1 MATLDRL
8 APQSLG
14 PYELLE
20 SVATGGMAEVY
31 LARRVGPHGFQKF
44 FAVKRIL
51 PQLAEDADF
60 VGMFVDEARI
70 SAQLSHPNIV
80 HVFDF
85 GEDNGEL
92 YMALEYVHGT
102 SCAKLL
108 RSAKATARG
117 EKLTIEVAIH
127 IAQGVLRALEYAHG
141 LCDER
146 GRPMQLVHRDV
157 SPGNVLLHESGGVKL
172 ADFGIARA
180 TPIERRTDVG
190 QLKGKLGYMSPEQ
203 VVGAPLDH
211 RSDLFTLAIVLT
223 ELITRR
229 PLFAGSVE
237 LDVLTRIGAADLSS
251 LSQYDDDVL
260 PPDLREVLH
269 VAMAKEPDHRFA
281 NARAFLD
288 ALEGV
293 VNAHN
298 YYIDPQGQA
307 ELLRELDLV
316 PPQPG
321 ERSAS
326 ERNPKGPASGRPR
339 SQVSTVPD
347 AREVVADPME
357 ERWRLSQQGQISG
370 PMPYPTLV
378 ELFATGKIAQDA
390 LVSLAGGEF
399 LLPHRFPE
407 LSRFIV
413 SPALAWTSSMPEGTI
428 DHAKLVRQALPS
440 RVFYLTSRRE
450 TGALLLQEGQRRK
463 RIYFVRGVPEYVA
476 STDKSELLGELL
488 IRKGNIMR
496 MELDMAV
503 AMLPKFGGRLGDA
516 LVGLGVLRPADL
528 FRAIHEQLEDRLVEI
543 FSWRGGEVAFMPGE
557 RSQEESLPFNVDPY
571 PLIAR
576 GIREHYSESDLLSLL
591 NFGEIAPV
599 RPLPVRIQSFRLE
612 PLEERMLLAVDRPMA
627 IAELVSTFSR
637 FATAEQVYR
646 VVLFGL
652 SCEILEASGWEPF
665 TSARPR

>member
-1 MATLDRL
+1 MTLDRL

-20 SVATGGMAEVY
+20 SLATGGMAEVY
-31 LARRVGPHGFQKF
+31 LAKRSGPHGFQKF

-70 SAQLSHPNIV
+70 SAQMSHPNIV

-85 GEDNGEL
+85 GEDKGEL

-108 RSAKATARG
+108 RTAKATAKG
-117 EKLTIEVAIH
+117 EGLTIEVALH
-127 IAQGVLRALEYAHG
+127 IAIGVLRALEYAHG
-141 LCDER
+141 LADER
-146 GRPMQLVHRDV
+146 GRPLQLVHRDV

-203 VVGAPLDH
+203 VIGAPLDH

-229 PLFAGSVE
+229 PLFAGAVE
-237 LDVLTRIGAADLSS
+237 LDVLTRIGDADLSS
-251 LSQYDDDVL
+251 LTNLGEDVL
-260 PPDLREVLH
+260 PGDLREVLH
-269 VAMAKEPDHRFA
+269 VAMAKTPDARFP

-288 ALEGV
+288 ALESV
-293 VNAHN
+293 VTAHN
-298 YYIDPQGQA
+298 YFIDPLKQA
-307 ELLRELDLV
+307 ELLRDLDLV
-316 PPQPG
+316 PPHPG
-321 ERSAS
+321 ERAAR
-326 ERNPKGPASGRPR
+326 ERVSHAPSKRTRTS
-339 SQVSTVPD
+339 VSTMPD
-347 AREVVADPME
+347 AKEAAQGALN
-357 ERWRLSQQGQISG
+357 ERWSLQQMGTVLG
-370 PMPYPTLV
+370 PLPYPALV
-378 ELFATGKIAQDA
+378 ELFATGKVGQDA
-390 LVSLAGGEF
+390 LVSRADGAYLP
-399 LLPHRFPE
+399 PHRFPE
-407 LSRFIV
+407 LSRFIT
-413 SPALAWTSSMPEGTI
+413 SPALKWTSNMPEGTI
-428 DHAKLVRQALPS
+428 DHGQLLRQALPS
-440 RVFYLTSRRE
+440 RMFYLASRRE
-450 TGALLLQEGQRRK
+450 TGALLLQDGERRK

-488 IRKGNIMR
+488 IRKSRILR

-576 GIREHYSESDLLSLL
+576 GIREHYDEAELRVILQ
-591 NFGEIAPV
+591 FGEIAPV

-612 PLEERMLLAVDRPMA
+612 PLEERMLLAVDGPMA
-627 IAELVSTFSR
+627 VADLIQKFARVASAETVL
-637 FATAEQVYR
+637 R
-646 VVLFGL
+646 VILFGL
-652 SCEILEASGWEPF
+652 SCDVIEATGWEPF
-665 TSARPR
+665 TSTRHR

>member
-1 MATLDRL
+1 MASLDRL

-31 LARRVGPHGFQKF
+31 LARRSGPHGFQKF

-85 GEDNGEL
+85 GEDHGEL

-108 RSAKATARG
+108 RTAKATARG
-117 EKLTIEVAIH
+117 EKLTIEVALH
-127 IAQGVLRALEYAHG
+127 ITKSVLRALDYAHN
-141 LCDER
+141 LVDER
-146 GRPMQLVHRDV
+146 GRPLQLVHRDV
-157 SPGNVLLHESGGVKL
+157 SPGNVLLHESGAVKL

-180 TPIERRTDVG
+180 APIERRTDVG

-223 ELITRR
+223 ELVTRK
-229 PLFAGSVE
+229 PLFAGSAE
-237 LDVLTRIGAADLSS
+237 LDVLTRIGDADLSS
-251 LSQYDDDVL
+251 LAHFGDDVL
-260 PPDLREVLH
+260 PPDLREILH
-269 VAMAKEPDHRFA
+269 VAMAKDPADRFPT
-281 NARAFLD
+281 ARAFQD
-288 ALEGV
+288 ALESV

-316 PPQPG
+316 PPHPG
-321 ERSAS
+321 ERAAR
-326 ERNPKGPASGRPR
+326 ERMSQAPGAQSPR
-339 SQVSTVPD
+339 SQVSTMPD
-347 AREVVADPME
+347 AREAADVALS
-357 ERWRLSQQGQISG
+357 ERWRLQQGGQIVG
-370 PMPYPTLV
+370 PLAYPAVV
-378 ELFATGKIAQDA
+378 ELFATGKVGQDA
-390 LVSLAGGEF
+390 LVSKAGGEF
-399 LLPHRFPE
+399 LPPHRFPE

-413 SPALAWTSSMPEGTI
+413 SPALKWTSAMPEGTI

-440 RVFYLTSRRE
+440 RLFYLTSRRE
-450 TGALLLQEGQRRK
+450 TGALLLQDGERRK

-488 IRKGNIMR
+488 VRKGRILR

-516 LVGLGVLRPADL
+516 LVGLAVLRPAEL
-528 FRAIHEQLEDRLVEI
+528 FRAVHEQLEDRLVEI

-576 GIREHYSESDLLSLL
+576 GIREHYVESELRSMLEFS
-591 NFGEIAPV
+591 EISPV
-599 RPLPVRIQSFRLE
+599 RPLPVRINSFRLD
-612 PLEERMLLAVDRPMA
+612 PLEERMLLAVDRPMGLS
-627 IAELVSTFSR
+627 ELVHKFSR
-637 FATAEQVYR
+637 FASAEQVYR

-665 TSARPR
+665 TSTRPR

>member
-1 MATLDRL
+1 MTLDRL

-20 SVATGGMAEVY
+20 SLATGGMAEVY
-31 LARRVGPHGFQKF
+31 LAKRSGPHGFQKF

-70 SAQLSHPNIV
+70 SAQMSHPNIV

-85 GEDNGEL
+85 GEDRGEL

-108 RSAKATARG
+108 RTARATAKG
-117 EKLTIEVAIH
+117 EGLGIEIALH
-127 IAQGVLRALEYAHG
+127 IAIGVLRALEYAHG
-141 LCDER
+141 LADER
-146 GRPMQLVHRDV
+146 GRPLQLVHRDV

-203 VVGAPLDH
+203 VLGAPLDH

-223 ELITRR
+223 ELITRK
-229 PLFAGSVE
+229 PLFAGAAE

-251 LSQYDDDVL
+251 LASLGSDVL
-260 PPDLREVLH
+260 PADLREVLH
-269 VAMAKEPDHRFA
+269 VAMAKTPEGRFS

-288 ALEGV
+288 ALESV
-293 VNAHN
+293 VNAHD
-298 YYIDPQGQA
+298 YFIDPLKQA
-307 ELLRELDLV
+307 ELLRDLDLV
-316 PPQPG
+316 PPHPG
-321 ERSAS
+321 ERTS
-326 ERNPKGPASGRPR
+326 
-339 SQVSTVPD
+339 
-347 AREVVADPME
+347 RE
-357 ERWRLSQQGQISG
+357 RLSQAPSKRTSASASTMPDAKEAAEGALSERWSLQQMGTVLG
-370 PMPYPTLV
+370 PLAYPALV
-378 ELFATGKIAQDA
+378 ELFATGKVGQDA
-390 LVSLAGGEF
+390 LIARGRSGVYLP
-399 LLPHRFPE
+399 PHRFPE
-407 LSRFIV
+407 LSRFIT
-413 SPALAWTSSMPEGTI
+413 SPALKWTSNMPEGTI
-428 DHAKLVRQALPS
+428 DHAQLLRQTLPS
-440 RVFYLTSRRE
+440 RVFYLANRRE
-450 TGALLLQEGQRRK
+450 TGALLLQDGERRK

-488 IRKGNIMR
+488 VRKERILR

-516 LVGLGVLRPADL
+516 LVGLGVLRPAEL
-528 FRAIHEQLEDRLVEI
+528 FRAIHGQLEDRLVEI

-571 PLIAR
+571 PLMAR
-576 GIREHYSESDLLSLL
+576 GIREHYTESELRAILQ
-591 NFGEIAPV
+591 FGELTPV
-599 RPLPVRIQSFRLE
+599 RPLPVRIHSFRLE
-612 PLEERMLLAVDRPMA
+612 PLEERMLLAVDGPTTVADLIQKFAR
-627 IAELVSTFSR
+627 IAS
-637 FATAEQVYR
+637 AETVLR
-646 VVLFGL
+646 VILFGL
-652 SCEILEASGWEPF
+652 SCEVLEATGWEPF
-665 TSARPR
+665 TSTRHR

>member
-1 MATLDRL
+1 MSILDRL

-20 SVATGGMAEVY
+20 SLATGGMAEVY
-31 LARRVGPHGFQKF
+31 LARRLGPHGFQKF

-70 SAQLSHPNIV
+70 SAQMSHPNIV

-108 RSAKATARG
+108 RTAKASARG
-117 EKLTIEVAIH
+117 EGLTIEIALH
-127 IAQGVLRALEYAHG
+127 IAINVLRALEYAHG
-141 LCDER
+141 LSDER
-146 GRPMQLVHRDV
+146 GHSLQVVHRDV
-157 SPGNVLLHESGGVKL
+157 SPGNVLLNESGGVKL

-203 VVGAPLDH
+203 VIGAPLDH

-229 PLFAGSVE
+229 PLFAGAVE
-237 LDVLTRIGAADLSS
+237 LDVLTRIGDADLSS
-251 LSQYDDDVL
+251 LAAIPADVL
-260 PPDLREVLH
+260 PADLREVLH
-269 VAMAKEPDHRFA
+269 VAMAKSPQGRFG

-288 ALEGV
+288 ALESV
-293 VNAHN
+293 VSAHDF
-298 YYIDPQGQA
+298 YIDPQQQA
-307 ELLRELDLV
+307 ELLRSLDLV
-316 PPQPG
+316 PPHPG
-321 ERSAS
+321 ERAARERKSQEPSRRTRTNAS
-326 ERNPKGPASGRPR
+326 TR
-339 SQVSTVPD
+339 PD
-347 AREVVADPME
+347 AKDAAKGALD
-357 ERWRLSQQGQISG
+357 ERWRLQQRGTVLG
-370 PMPYPTLV
+370 PLAYPALV
-378 ELFATGKIAQDA
+378 ELFATGKVGDDA
-390 LVSLAGGEF
+390 LVSRAGGEY
-399 LLPHRFPE
+399 LPPHRFPE
-407 LSRFIV
+407 LSRFIT
-413 SPALAWTSSMPEGTI
+413 SPALKWTSNMPEGTI
-428 DHAKLVRQALPS
+428 DHAQLVRQSLPS
-440 RVFYLTSRRE
+440 RMFYLANRRE
-450 TGALLLQEGQRRK
+450 TGALLLQDGGRRK
-463 RIYFVRGVPEYVA
+463 RVYFVRGVPEYVA

-488 IRKGNIMR
+488 IRKGRVER

-543 FSWRGGEVAFMPGE
+543 FSWRGGEIAFMPGE

-576 GIREHYSESDLLSLL
+576 GIREHYAEAELRSMLGFS
-591 NFGEIAPV
+591 AVMPV
-599 RPLPVRIQSFRLE
+599 RPLPVRIQSFRLD
-612 PLEERMLLAVDRPMA
+612 PLEERMLLAIDGPTPIDDFVHKFARA
-627 IAELVSTFSR
+627 ASAE
-637 FATAEQVYR
+637 TAYR
-646 VVLFGL
+646 VLLFGL
-652 SCEILEASGWEPF
+652 SCEVLEANGWEPF
-665 TSARPR
+665 TSTRHR

>member
-1 MATLDRL
+1 MSILDRL

-20 SVATGGMAEVY
+20 SLATGGMAEVY
-31 LARRVGPHGFQKF
+31 LARRLGPHGFQKF

-70 SAQLSHPNIV
+70 SAQMSHPNIV

-85 GEDNGEL
+85 GEDHGEL

-108 RSAKATARG
+108 RTAKASARG
-117 EKLTIEVAIH
+117 EGLTIEIALH
-127 IAQGVLRALEYAHG
+127 IAINVLRALEYAHG
-141 LCDER
+141 LSDER
-146 GRPMQLVHRDV
+146 GHSLQVVHRDV
-157 SPGNVLLHESGGVKL
+157 SPGNVLLNESGGVKL

-203 VVGAPLDH
+203 VIGAPLDH

-229 PLFAGSVE
+229 PLFAGAVE
-237 LDVLTRIGAADLSS
+237 LDVLTRIGDADLSS
-251 LSQYDDDVL
+251 LTAISADVL
-260 PPDLREVLH
+260 PADLREVLH
-269 VAMAKEPDHRFA
+269 VAMAKSPQGRFG

-288 ALEGV
+288 ALESV
-293 VNAHN
+293 VSAHDF
-298 YYIDPQGQA
+298 YIDPQQQA
-307 ELLRELDLV
+307 ELLRSLDLV
-316 PPQPG
+316 PPHPG
-321 ERSAS
+321 ERAARERSSQEPSRRTRTNAS
-326 ERNPKGPASGRPR
+326 TR
-339 SQVSTVPD
+339 PD
-347 AREVVADPME
+347 AKDAAKGALD
-357 ERWRLSQQGQISG
+357 ERWRLQQRGTVLG
-370 PMPYPTLV
+370 PLAYPALV
-378 ELFATGKIAQDA
+378 ELFATGKVGDDA
-390 LVSLAGGEF
+390 LVSRAGGEY
-399 LLPHRFPE
+399 LPPHRFPE
-407 LSRFIV
+407 LSRFIT
-413 SPALAWTSSMPEGTI
+413 SPALKWTSNMPEGTI
-428 DHAKLVRQALPS
+428 DHAQLVRQSLPS
-440 RVFYLTSRRE
+440 RMFYLANRRE
-450 TGALLLQEGQRRK
+450 TGALLLQDGARRK
-463 RIYFVRGVPEYVA
+463 RVYFVRGVPEYVA

-488 IRKGNIMR
+488 IRKGRVER

-543 FSWRGGEVAFMPGE
+543 FSWRGGEIAFMPGE

-576 GIREHYSESDLLSLL
+576 GIREHYAEAELRSMLGFSAVS
-591 NFGEIAPV
+591 PV
-599 RPLPVRIQSFRLE
+599 RPLPVRIQSFRLD
-612 PLEERMLLAVDRPMA
+612 PLEERMLLAIDGPTP
-627 IAELVSTFSR
+627 IADFVQK
-637 FATAEQVYR
+637 FARAASAETVYR
-646 VVLFGL
+646 VLLFGL
-652 SCEILEASGWEPF
+652 SCEVLEANGWEPF
-665 TSARPR
+665 TSTRHR